1 MTIQTEMEV
10 SSYINATEPLEDRLE
25 DVYNNILQIIDGFQ
39 QSSRFGSPEEYIK
52 AKHLIANN
60 IYLLYERLYLNI
72 VREIDYTDIK
82 HFAINNNE
90 FVKYIFRNH
99 FPEFSLEL
107 LDRWTQVQIDILEC
121 AMYRSNNRLNK
132 HIFH

>member
-39 QSSRFGSPEEYIK
+39 QGNRFTSLEEYDK
-52 AKHLIANN
+52 AKHLIANY
-60 IYLLYERLYLNI
+60 IYLIYERLYLNF
-72 VREIDYTDIK
+72 VRKINYTDVK

-90 FVKYIFRNH
+90 FVKYILRNH
-99 FPEFSLEL
+99 FPEVSLEL
-107 LDRWTQVQIDILEC
+107 LDRWTQVKIDLLEC